1 MATLTIG
8 IAEQVVSRAPDRLV
22 TLGLGSCVGLVLYDP
37 VTKIGGMVHIM
48 LPCAPQGMAGINK
61 FKFADTAV
69 PELIRLV
76 THAGASRHTLQAKLA
91 GGAHMFNNS
100 YLTDVMSIGKRNV
113 DVCLEQLQ
121 AHRIPVAAQ
130 DTGGIAGRSIEFNC
144 EDGMLQVR
152 TVVTKSLRL
161 I

>member
-8 IAEQVVSRAPDRLV
+8 IAEQVVSRAPDRLE
-22 TLGLGSCVGLVLYDP
+22 TLGLGSCVGLVLFDP

-48 LPCAPQGMAGINK
+48 LPCAPQGMAEINK

-69 PELIRLV
+69 PEMIRLV

-91 GGAHMFNNS
+91 GGAHMFNSS
-100 YLTDVMSIGKRNV
+100 YQTDILDIGKRNV
-113 DVCLEQLQ
+113 DVCLAQLQ
-121 AHRIPVAAQ
+121 AHRIPIAAQ
-130 DTGGIAGRSIEFNC
+130 DTGGTVGRSIEFNC

-152 TVVTKSLRL
+152 TVAPKSLRL

>member
-22 TLGLGSCVGLVLYDP
+22 TLGLGSCVGLVLFDP
-37 VTKIGGMVHIM
+37 VTKVGGMVHIM
-48 LPCAPQGMAGINK
+48 LPCAPQDMAEVNK

-69 PELIRLV
+69 PEMIRLV
-76 THAGASRHTLQAKLA
+76 TSAGASRHTLQAKLA
-91 GGAHMFNNS
+91 GGAHMFNYS
-100 YLTDVMSIGKRNV
+100 YQTDVMGIGKRNV

-121 AHRIPVAAQ
+121 THRIPVAAQ
-130 DTGGIAGRSIEFNC
+130 DTGGTFGRSIEFNC
-144 EDGMLQVR
+144 EDGTLQVR
-152 TVVTKSLRL
+152 TVAPKSLRL